1 MLPSKKPVSNGV
13 RLLIVTQT
21 VDKNSQ
27 VLGFFHRWIGE
38 FAKQFEGIS
47 VICLFEGEHALP
59 ANVRVYSLGKES
71 VPENSM
77 IYHTFSRRI
86 SYVVRFWKLIWHLR
100 HEYDSVLVHMNQE
113 YVLLGVFPWKLMHKH
128 IYMWR
133 NHYAGSLFTR
143 LAVAFSHKVFCTSKH
158 SYTARFKKTVLM
170 PVGIDTDMFHE
181 DASLPRD
188 ARSILSLGRI
198 APSKHIDVLIEAL
211 HLLSRS
217 ASFTADIY
225 GDALPQ
231 DAGYLEKLKR
241 MVADYGLGKNVI
253 FHGGV
258 ANHATPAVYRS
269 HRIFVNTSQSGM
281 YDKTIFEAAA
291 CGCLVLASSRDF
303 AELFGASGYF
313 AEGNSEELAHK
324 LEGYLTAETSVGE
337 GSRGIV
343 SSHSLRELGKALAD
357 RMM

>member
-1 MLPSKKPVSNGV
+1 
-13 RLLIVTQT
+13 
-21 VDKNSQ
+21 
-27 VLGFFHRWIGE
+27 
-38 FAKQFEGIS
+38 
-47 VICLFEGEHALP
+47 
-59 ANVRVYSLGKES
+59 
-71 VPENSM
+71 
-77 IYHTFSRRI
+77 
-86 SYVVRFWKLIWHLR
+86 
-100 HEYDSVLVHMNQE
+100 
-113 YVLLGVFPWKLMHKH
+113 
-128 IYMWR
+128 
-133 NHYAGSLFTR
+133 
-143 LAVAFSHKVFCTSKH
+143 
-158 SYTARFKKTVLM
+158 
-170 PVGIDTDMFHE
+170 
-181 DASLPRD
+181 
-188 ARSILSLGRI
+188 
-198 APSKHIDVLIEAL
+198 
-211 HLLSRS
+211 
-217 ASFTADIY
+217 
-225 GDALPQ
+225 
-231 DAGYLEKLKR
+231 
-241 MVADYGLGKNVI
+241 MVADYGLGKSVI